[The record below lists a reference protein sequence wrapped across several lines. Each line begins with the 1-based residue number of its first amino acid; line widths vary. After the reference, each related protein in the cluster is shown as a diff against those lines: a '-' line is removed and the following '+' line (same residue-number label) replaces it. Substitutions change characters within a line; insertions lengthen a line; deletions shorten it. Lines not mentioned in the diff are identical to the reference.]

1 MKKAILL
8 TVVLGLWSASAAL
21 AQDTL
26 WARTYGGEDIENA
39 YWVDPTADGGFIVA
53 GETWG
58 FGAGMNDFYIVKT
71 DEFGD
76 TLWTRTYGGVDRDR
90 AYSIHQTADGGYFIC
105 GYTES
110 FSARYFDFWLVRIDQ
125 DGDTLWTRSY
135 GTSQQYE
142 TCYSGNLT
150 GDGGYVMAGSVS
162 GTGEFYAV
170 RVDSLG
176 NALWTQTYKPTP
188 TAYVYEAHSIQETDD
203 GGYIMAG
210 HGDSLYVVRTDS
222 NGDVVWDRTYGEGAH
237 AYAVQQTT
245 DGGYAIAGDTPIAGW
260 YDMYLMK
267 TDEFGDT
274 LWTRRYKRGDNERS
288 HAHSL
293 RQTSDGGYILAGYTF
308 ARSQMVDSVFVV
320 KTDAV
325 GDTIWT
331 RVWGGWTDD
340 QAYCIQTTDDGGYI
354 VAGYTASFGA
364 GADDFYLIKI
374 ISVPLVMNCQTF
386 TPIFCRGGDFY
397 FKIRVT
403 NYTEGNLSGIL
414 AFSGY
419 RGYDCDPQNLLVA
432 LPRQKTFPPG
442 FSETYYY
449 FKAPNAAVPGR
460 YSTSVGGVFA
470 GHEVFCCMNT
480 DIIQCSP
487 FKTGDNST
495 WELVEVDRSEAT
507 LPRAA
512 ELYQNY
518 PNPFNAA
525 TRIGYSLAEAGN
537 VSLKVYDI
545 SGRFVATLV
554 EGYEDPGEHVITWNA
569 SDISSGVYFY
579 KLTASLHSEV
589 KRMSL
594 LK

>member
-1 MKKAILL
+1 MRTAMLL
-8 TVVLGLWSASAAL
+8 AVVLGLALASTAL

-26 WARTYGGEDIENA
+26 WARTYGGEGIENA
-39 YWVDPTADGGFIVA
+39 YWVEPTADGGYIVA

-71 DEFGD
+71 DESGD

-110 FSARYFDFWLVRIDQ
+110 FSARYFDFWLVRIDP

-135 GTSQQYE
+135 GSDQQYE
-142 TCYSGNLT
+142 TCYCSDLT
-150 GDGGYVMAGSVS
+150 ADGGYVMAGSVS

-203 GGYIMAG
+203 GGYIIAG
-210 HGDSLYVVRTDS
+210 YGDSLYVVKTDA

-237 AYAVQQTT
+237 AYAVQQTS
-245 DGGYAIAGDTPIAGW
+245 DGGYAVAGDTPVAGW

-267 TDEFGDT
+267 TDESGDT

-293 RQTSDGGYILAGYTF
+293 QQTSDGGYVLAGYTF

-374 ISVPLVMNCQTF
+374 ISVPLVMNCRIL
-386 TPIFCRGGDFY
+386 TPIFCRGGDLY
-397 FKIRVT
+397 FSLRVT
-403 NYTEGNLSGIL
+403 NYTEGNLSGTL

-419 RGYDCDPQNLLVA
+419 RGYDCDPANLLVTV
-432 LPRQKTFPPG
+432 PRQKTFPPG
-442 FSETYYY
+442 LTETYYY
-449 FKAPNAAVPGR
+449 FSVPSAAVPGH
-460 YSTSVGGVFA
+460 YSASIGGAFA
-470 GHEVFCCMNT
+470 GHEVSCCMNT

-487 FKTGDNST
+487 FRMGENTIWD
-495 WELVEVDRSEAT
+495 LVEVGGPEVAVPMVT
-507 LPRAA
+507 

-518 PNPFNAA
+518 PNPFNI
-525 TRIGYSLAEAGN
+525 TTNIGYILAEGCC
-537 VSLKVYDI
+537 VSLKVYDL
-545 SGRFVATLV
+545 SGRLVATLH
-554 EGYEDPGEHVITWNA
+554 EGYQNAGEHLVTWDA
-569 SDISSGVYFY
+569 SYLSSGIYFY
-579 KLTASLHSEV
+579 KLTTVGQSQV
-589 KRMSL
+589 KRLSL